1 MSGAIRASAA
11 GFAALLAA
19 MTAPAAA
26 QSTRDA
32 AGYPTRPVRMIVVF
46 PPGSGTDIAARLV
59 AQELSERFGKPFV
72 IDNRA
77 GAGGMIGTEAA
88 ANSNPDGYTL
98 LVVSSSYTI
107 NPSVYAKLPYDP
119 NKAFTPISMLG
130 STPYLLVAHPSVPV
144 KNVRDI
150 IELAKAKPNQLNYA
164 TGGIG
169 VGSHLAGELFKT
181 MAKVQITMVPY
192 KGAPQATAD
201 VVAGQV
207 QLSFST
213 MPTALPL
220 VRSGKLTAVGLT
232 SLQRVPAV
240 PDIPTLAES
249 GLPGFEVETWFG
261 MLAPARIPQPI
272 LKRVHEGVVAA
283 VKKDSVREKL
293 TAQGYQPVG
302 NTPDQ
307 FARQISNETAK
318 WTGVVKAAGIKP
330 MNAAN

>member
-1 MSGAIRASAA
+1 MRFGMKACALGLAAVFAGASAQV
-11 GFAALLAA
+11 F
-19 MTAPAAA
+19 A
-26 QSTRDA
+26 QSTRDVA
-32 AGYPTRPVRMIVVF
+32 AYPTKPVRMIVVF

-59 AQELSERFGKPFV
+59 AQELSEKMGKPFV

-77 GAGGMIGTEAA
+77 GAGGMVGTEAA

-119 NKAFTPISMLG
+119 SKAFAPISMIG
-130 STPYLLVAHPSVPV
+130 STPYLLVAHPSVQV
-144 KNVRDI
+144 KTVRDI
-150 IELAKAKPNQLNYA
+150 IELAKAKPNQMNYA

-181 MAKVQITMVPY
+181 MAKVEIVMVPY

-220 VRSGKLTAVGLT
+220 VRSGKLVALGLT
-232 SLQRVPAV
+232 SLKRVPAV
-240 PDIPTLAES
+240 PDIPTIAES
-249 GLPGFEVETWFG
+249 GLPGFDVETWFG
-261 MLAPARIPQPI
+261 MLAPAKIPPTI
-272 LKRVHEGVVAA
+272 LKRVHEAVVAA
-283 VKKDSVREKL
+283 INKDQVRERL
-293 TAQGYQPVG
+293 TAQGYQTVG
-302 NTPDQ
+302 NTPEA
-307 FARQISNETAK
+307 FGRQIKAETAK
-318 WTGVVKAAGIKP
+318 WIGVVKAAGIKP
-330 MNAAN
+330 MTQ

>member
-1 MSGAIRASAA
+1 MSGGIPASVL
-11 GFAALLAA
+11 GITALLATT
-19 MTAPAAA
+19 TAPAAA
-26 QSTRDA
+26 QSTRDVTA
-32 AGYPTRPVRMIVVF
+32 YPTKPVRMIVVF

-59 AQELSERFGKPFV
+59 AQELSEKFGKPFV

-150 IELAKAKPNQLNYA
+150 IELAKAKPNQMNYA

-232 SLQRVPAV
+232 SLQRVAAV

-249 GLPGFEVETWFG
+249 GLPGFDVETWFG
-261 MLAPARIPQPI
+261 MLAPAQIPQPI

-283 VKKDSVREKL
+283 VNKDTVRERL

-302 NTPDQ
+302 NTPEA
-307 FARQISNETAK
+307 FARQIRNETTK
-318 WTGVVKAAGIKP
+318 WIGVVKAAGIKP